1 MKLTLFALASMAAL
15 ALAAPTAIVQ
25 KRADYCDQWGSQVTG
40 PYTIYNVS
48 KRLQYMYV
56 LYMLMDIEPL
66 G

>member
-1 MKLTLFALASMAAL
+1 MKLTLFALANTAAL
-15 ALAAPTAIVQ
+15 ALAAPAAIVQ

-48 KRLQYMYV
+48 ERLADTYV
-56 LYMLMDIEPL
+56 LYILMDIEPL